1 MERTLA
7 RLDTDYIDLLL
18 IHQPAG
24 NSIAGYK
31 LMEKAYKAGK
41 VRAIGLSNFTPA
53 QIREILDVCE
63 VKPAVLQ
70 TEVHPYSQEKALKQF
85 LNGEGIVVQAW
96 YPLGH
101 GDKALLEEPLFAQLG
116 EKYGKSPAQII
127 LRWHIQDGNVVIPG
141 SKNPAHIQ
149 RQLRPVRLC
158 PDGRGDGAAS
168 PRWMRRSATT
178 PPRRR
183 PSPGTRPWFPPWTN
197 KNKKGRVPMRKNF
210 GSKSWF
216 YPLPVLILGTYNPDG
231 TPDAMNAAWGGLY
244 DADKVV
250 LCLSAGHRTTK
261 NIQARGAF
269 TVSFADAAHVVP
281 ADYVGVVS
289 GNAEPDKVKKAGFHP
304 VRSEFV
310 DAPLFEELPVAMECT
325 LLKVNEDGNII
336 GQIQNVSVDESVLDA
351 GGNLSMDAFRPIAF
365 EPAGSGYHV
374 LGGKVGS
381 AFQDGLRLK

>member
-1 MERTLA
+1 MEYAKLNNGIEMPMAGIGTFLLTPDEAQASVESALSCGYRLIDTANAYMNEKAVGRAMKASGLARGEIFLETKLWPAFYEQADAVERTLA

-141 SKNPAHIQ
+141 SKNPAHI
-149 RQLRPVRLC
+149 RDNFALFDFALTDEEMARI
-158 PDGRGDGAAS
+158 AAMDAQK
-168 PRWMRRSATT
+168 RNYTATPET
-178 PPRRR
+178 LAGYAAMVPP
-183 PSPGTRPWFPPWTN
+183 
-197 KNKKGRVPMRKNF
+197 
-210 GSKSWF
+210 
-216 YPLPVLILGTYNPDG
+216 
-231 TPDAMNAAWGGLY
+231 
-244 DADKVV
+244 
-250 LCLSAGHRTTK
+250 
-261 NIQARGAF
+261 
-269 TVSFADAAHVVP
+269 
-281 ADYVGVVS
+281 
-289 GNAEPDKVKKAGFHP
+289 
-304 VRSEFV
+304 
-310 DAPLFEELPVAMECT
+310 
-325 LLKVNEDGNII
+325 
-336 GQIQNVSVDESVLDA
+336 VDEQ
-351 GGNLSMDAFRPIAF
+351 
-365 EPAGSGYHV
+365 
-374 LGGKVGS
+374 K
-381 AFQDGLRLK
+381 